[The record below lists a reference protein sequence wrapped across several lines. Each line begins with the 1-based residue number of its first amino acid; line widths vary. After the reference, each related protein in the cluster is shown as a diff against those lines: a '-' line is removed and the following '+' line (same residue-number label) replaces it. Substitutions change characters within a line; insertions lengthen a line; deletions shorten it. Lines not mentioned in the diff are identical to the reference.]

1 MEGVFSMIFR
11 FLGCILLI
19 IGTCIGA
26 GILALP
32 LATAQAGFYPSCL
45 LLIICWCISTAT
57 AFYLLEIN
65 LKLPAN
71 SNMISMA
78 RATLGGPGQ
87 VVAWVLFLLMLYS
100 LLCAYLTGGRDVIR
114 DSLSA
119 FHIQLPS
126 VINTLIFL
134 FIFGYIVFRGMRS
147 IDWAN
152 RGLMIG
158 KLGILCLLFF
168 LLMPHVSETYLSK
181 ENSLHA
187 LLPAT
192 MVMVTAFG
200 FSVIVPSLRVYLE
213 SHVFL
218 LRAAIFMG
226 SAIALICYL
235 LWLTVI
241 HGVIDKEGPQGLIA
255 IAHSTHQVSDLTQTL
270 SHTLNNATLSSFIHL
285 FTSICVIT
293 SFLGV
298 SLGLSDFIAD
308 GVGVRKKGSG
318 HIVVY
323 VLTFLPPLAVTL
335 FFPGAFI
342 KALNYAGFFCIIL
355 FLLMPTLMAWQLRRR
370 KKEENAYQV
379 CGGNW
384 LLGLSFL
391 TSLSLLVIGILG

>member
-1 MEGVFSMIFR
+1 MIFR

-32 LATAQAGFYPSCL
+32 LATAQAGFYPACL

-65 LKLPAN
+65 LKLPVN

-78 RATLGGPGQ
+78 RATLGRPGQ
-87 VVAWVLFLLMLYS
+87 VLAWVLFLLMLYS
-100 LLCAYLTGGRDVIR
+100 LLAAYLTGGRDVIR
-114 DSLSA
+114 DVFSA
-119 FHIQLPS
+119 FHLQLPS
-126 VINTLIFL
+126 AVNTIIFL
-134 FIFGYIVFRGMRS
+134 FIFGYVVFRGMRS

-152 RGLMIG
+152 RGLMMG
-158 KLGILCLLFF
+158 KLGILCLLFI
-168 LLMPHVSETYLSK
+168 LLMPHVSAAYLSR

-187 LLPAT
+187 LLPST

-213 SHVFL
+213 SNVFL
-218 LRAAIFMG
+218 LRAAIFIG
-226 SAIALICYL
+226 SAIALVCYL

-241 HGVIDKEGPQGLIA
+241 HGVIDKAGPQGLVA
-255 IAHSTHQVSDLTQTL
+255 IADSTHQVSNLTQTL
-270 SHTLNNATLSSFIHL
+270 SQTLNNVTVSSFIHL

-308 GVGVRKKGSG
+308 GVGVSKKGSG
-318 HIVVY
+318 QITVY
-323 VLTFLPPLAVTL
+323 ALTFLPPLAVTL

-355 FLLMPTLMAWQLRRR
+355 FLLMPTIMAWQLRRT
-370 KKEENAYQV
+370 KKEETVYQV

-384 LLGLSFL
+384 LLALSFL
-391 TSLSLLVIGILG
+391 MSLSFLVIGLFT